1 VLSRE
6 EEYGHRTNM
15 GTPFVV
21 SVDLKVTYRQLYSIL
36 FSYLQARNHIQYVPE
51 GTTDVF
57 KIAPIISSWSSYYG
71 TGKSYVDNDQPL
83 DLDDKESIACEFNR
97 DNRKKYFPD
106 RIDEKIILDPSAAQI
121 SETGG
126 RDQISL
132 YECLKLFTSEE
143 QLSANDA
150 WYCTECKEFRE
161 AFKKFD
167 IWSAP
172 KLLVVHLKRFSAVN
186 RVWRERLDNLIDF
199 PIDNFDLTEFV
210 IGPKEHPPIYD
221 LYAVSNHFGGMGGGH
236 YTAYARHRDDNQWYR
251 YDDSSVS
258 SVNNSEIVSRAAY
271 VLFYKRRDVS
281 WTAFDISLDQ
291 NKPQESSEDT
301 DDSDDSEMED
311 AQDGPASAAANANA
325 NAPTP
330 ATHAGAMHMHSEL

>member
-1 VLSRE
+1 VL
-6 EEYGHRTNM
+6 H
-15 GTPFVV
+15 
-21 SVDLKVTYRQLYSIL
+21 D
-36 FSYLQARNHIQYVPE
+36 YLQARNHIQPPPAGV
-51 GTTDVF
+51 GDLDVF
-57 KIAPIISSWSSYYG
+57 KVTPINSTWSNYYG
-71 TGKSYVDNDQPL
+71 TVKAFQDNDVPL
-83 DLDDKESIACEFNR
+83 DLDDKESVACEFNR
-97 DNRKKYFPD
+97 DNRRKYFND
-106 RIDEKIILDPSAAQI
+106 RIDEKVLLDSTACVI
-121 SETGG
+121 NETGG
-126 RDQISL
+126 KDLISL
-132 YECLKLFTSEE
+132 IECLRLFTTEE

-199 PIDNFDLTEFV
+199 PIDNLDLTEFV

-236 YTAYARHRDDNQWYR
+236 YTAYARHRDDNSWYR

-258 SVNNSEIVSRAAY
+258 PANPSEIVSRAAY

-281 WTAFDISLDQ
+281 WAPFDISLDKI
-291 NKPQESSEDT
+291 KPEQSSEDSEDT
-301 DDSDDSEMED
+301 DDSEMEVENNKD
-311 AQDGPASAAANANA
+311 
-325 NAPTP
+325 P
-330 ATHAGAMHMHSEL
+330 ATAPNPQ